1 MKGFFF
7 FFFFFFFCFC
17 FFFSVLDFRVLIYIR
32 YVGDHSCFRHVGLKL
47 TRLLIMS
54 NQVDLVRFKF

>member
-1 MKGFFF
+1 MCVFVFFLSF
-7 FFFFFFFCFC
+7 YFC
-17 FFFSVLDFRVLIYIR
+17 FSVLDFRVLIYIR